1 MNLNNGSL
9 ENLENQLNNPDIQN
23 MVNNIM
29 TQFSNAG
36 TTNDLSGN
44 NFNIDFQFF

>member
-1 MNLNNGSL
+1 MLNNGSL
-9 ENLENQLNNPDIQN
+9 ENLGNQLNNPDIQN

-36 TTNDLSGN
+36 TNDLSGN
-44 NFNIDFQFF
+44 NFQVDFQFF